1 MNQPIAR
8 PVRFIQ
14 QRVDSHPELATRDPL
29 SMLGRTVSA

>member
-8 PVRFIQ
+8 PVSFIQ
-14 QRVDSHPELATRDPL
+14 QRVDSYPELAARDPL